1 MTADPP
7 SELLLEGKNLTVI
20 RQGRNVLSDVS
31 LSVQA
36 GDFITLI
43 GPNGAG
49 KSLLLKSLLGLNKV
63 DRGQVWRKPQ
73 LRLGFV
79 PETLNVDLTLP
90 LTVQRFLSLAL
101 KHTAIDLSILHE
113 TQTDHLLTRPLHGLS
128 SGERQRVLLARALHG
143 NPELLVLDEPAQNLD
158 MRGQLNLYE
167 LMQKLYEERDIAILM
182 VSHDLH
188 LVMSSTRKVVCL
200 YEHIC
205 CSGEPQTVA
214 QDPEFISLFG
224 SEMARLLAVYP
235 HHHDHDHHD
244 HDHHSHD
251 PAHSPIPEKPHG

>member
-1 MTADPP
+1 MISAADNN
-7 SELLLEGKNLTVI
+7 LLLEGQHLSIT
-20 RQGRNVLSDVS
+20 RQGRALLSDVS
-31 LSVQA
+31 LA
-36 GDFITLI
+36 IAERDFITLI

-49 KSLLLKSLLGLNKV
+49 KSLLLKSLLGLIPV
-63 DRGQVWRKPQ
+63 DQGTVWRKPN
-73 LRLGFV
+73 LKVGFV
-79 PETLNVDLTLP
+79 PETLAIDMTLP
-90 LTVQRFLSLAL
+90 MSVERFLRLGARPQ
-101 KHTAIDLSILHE
+101 TIRPDILMETE
-113 TQTDHLLTRPLHGLS
+113 TQNLLDRPLHGLS

-143 NPELLVLDEPAQNLD
+143 DPDLLVLDEPAQNLD

-167 LMQKLYEERDIAILM
+167 LMQRIYDERQVAILM

-224 SEMARLLAVYP
+224 TEMARLLAVYP
-235 HHHDHDHHD
+235 HHHDHDHD
-244 HDHHSHD
+244 HAHTDPSAEQSHSD
-251 PAHSPIPEKPHG
+251 SGSGA